1 MYRKNNKLIVRDEAS
16 TMKKSNELSLA
27 RLSHGLTLNQMQL
40 LAYAV
45 FATQKNGKI
54 EFHKADFEKKFELEK
69 YQTA

>member
-1 MYRKNNKLIVRDEAS
+1 
-16 TMKKSNELSLA
+16 MKKSNELSLA
-27 RLSHGLTLNQMQL
+27 RLSHSLTLNQMQL

-69 YQTA
+69 YQTS